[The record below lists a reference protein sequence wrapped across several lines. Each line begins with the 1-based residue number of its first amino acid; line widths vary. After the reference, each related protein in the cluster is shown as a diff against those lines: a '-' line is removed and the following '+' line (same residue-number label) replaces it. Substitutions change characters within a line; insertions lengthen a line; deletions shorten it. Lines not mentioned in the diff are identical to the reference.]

1 MPEQPTTPPTNPSA
15 TPGAPAPKTQPK
27 GYFNQAQ
34 LDDIK
39 IAEEILPPARDD
51 ARKAALAAK
60 DITDAYVTGLAD
72 AIKEARQK
80 IAETGQGADDRKA
93 ATLNADD
100 AERELITALQGI
112 QAAAKQKHRML
123 AEDDDPATNF
133 STDGYLI
140 GQRLNPNRAGL
151 LQSAATLLAR
161 AKVDQLPGNKTPE
174 SITAIETAIRDY
186 QAATATQAER
196 DQEASDDRIAR
207 DKLIKKI
214 NARRMAIQHAA
225 DALWPYTDEDHHP
238 IRRLFKLP
246 LDRPFNG

>member
-1 MPEQPTTPPTNPSA
+1 MPEQPATQPTKTSADPVPPT
-15 TPGAPAPKTQPK
+15 PKTQPK

-34 LDDIK
+34 LDDIQ

-51 ARKAALAAK
+51 DRKAALAGK

-80 IAETGQGADDRKA
+80 ITETGQGADDRKA

-100 AERELITALQGI
+100 AERNLITALQAI
-112 QAAAKQKHRML
+112 QAAAKQKNRML
-123 AEDDDPATNF
+123 EEDEDPATHF
-133 STDGYLI
+133 STDGYFI

-151 LQSAATLLAR
+151 LQSAATLLTRAR
-161 AKVDQLPGNKTPE
+161 TDELPGYKTPE
-174 SITAIETAIRDY
+174 SITALETTISDY
-186 QAATATQAER
+186 QEATATQAER
-196 DQEASDDRIAR
+196 DQEAADDRIAR

-214 NARRMAIQHAA
+214 NSRRMAIQHAA
-225 DALWPYTDEDHHP
+225 DALWPYTDSDHAP
-238 IRRLFKLP
+238 VRRLFKLP